1 MQEFK
6 ISRHFTLCFIGIG
19 LSMFVSALLFFNK
32 FESAKIDIFHY
43 LFLGLPLITIAIG
56 IYGKW
61 FIRLY
66 ISDIGIRLE
75 DSYFGWLSYE
85 FSWQEVEQVMTIANP
100 MNKQVQFFFH
110 VPQRNLLKSL
120 NPLLFDPVDGKQYS
134 KPLSFKERL
143 FGSKQTTA
151 LERAIRQYSGE
162 TKAVKQTDVRALMK
176 QSSMDLG
183 KEAGFL
189 AGASLVM
196 FTVGIVLLIWG
207 NSKHL
212 LLSPSYYWIG
222 IVAIFALFLAIKI
235 LPSDKK
241 MTIYTITPLFAGC
254 GAWLFVQCMHFYVLH
269 TTEPEIKQYRLSET
283 QNVYQLWQAPGLP
296 DIEVHADPGNLI
308 HEKEGTIQAFKLH
321 IGPMGFYDVTRNEV
335 NKLFKK
341 NQRLG
346 VGSL

>member
-19 LSMFVSALLFFNK
+19 LIMLVSAVLFFNK

-43 LFLGLPLITIAIG
+43 LFLGMPLITIAIG
-56 IYGKW
+56 LYGKW

-66 ISDIGIRLE
+66 ISDIGVRLE
-75 DSYFGWLSYE
+75 DRYFGWLSYE
-85 FSWQEVEQVMTIANP
+85 FSWQEVEQTMTIANP
-100 MNKQVQFFFH
+100 LNKQVQFFFH

-120 NPLLFDPVDGKQYS
+120 NPLLFDPVDDKQYL
-134 KPLSFKERL
+134 KPLSFKERF

-162 TKAVKQTDVRALMK
+162 TKVVKHTEIRALMK

-196 FTVGIVLLIWG
+196 FAVGITLLIWG

-212 LLSPSYYWIG
+212 LLSPAYYWIG
-222 IVAIFALFLAIKI
+222 VVAIFAAFLAIKL

-241 MTIYTITPLFAGC
+241 LTIYIITPLFAGC
-254 GAWLFVQCMHFYVLH
+254 CAWLFVQCMHFYVLH
-269 TTEPEIKQYRLSET
+269 TIEPEIKQYRLSET
-283 QNVYQLWQAPGLP
+283 QNIYQLWRAPGLP
-296 DIEVHADPGNLI
+296 DIEIHADPGNLL
-308 HEKEGTIQAFKLH
+308 HEKEGTIQAFNLYV
-321 IGPMGFYDVTRNEV
+321 GPMGFYDITRDEV

-341 NQRLG
+341 SQRLG